1 MIAVIT
7 STLLQDKVMSLRE
20 QLAEER
26 QLLLGHESEKA
37 VLESRIDRLTHIVL
51 NSTRVILATSPS
63 PPHTQ
68 SSVDAQERA
77 IGTSS
82 AATMPLTPDTTR
94 ESMWDSS
101 PDHHKQLAS
110 VRREQ
115 STGNL
120 VSTFGGF
127 ECLRSIADSCN

>member
-1 MIAVIT
+1 
-7 STLLQDKVMSLRE
+7 MSLRE

-51 NSTRVILATSPS
+51 NSTRVMLAKSPS

-68 SSVDAQERA
+68 NSGDGQERV
-77 IGTSS
+77 IGTNS
-82 AATMPLTPDTTR
+82 AATMPLPPDTAIHLL
-94 ESMWDSS
+94 WDPE
-101 PDHHKQLAS
+101 PDHQKQLAS

-115 STGNL
+115 SASNL
-120 VSTFGGF
+120 VCVAFSSAG
-127 ECLRSIADSCN
+127 